1 MNTREQEMSGDRR
14 YFINVKFLLRTD
26 VLYFSG
32 LVVELEKSPSGGF
45 RL

>member
-1 MNTREQEMSGDRR
+1 MSGGWRHC
-14 YFINVKFLLRTD
+14 INVKFLLRTD
-26 VLYFSG
+26 LLYFSG